1 MKFRTQNL
9 RYGFRCFSKS
19 IFLSRL
25 LFVLLMPSSLV
36 QAYTTPVT
44 STISGETVDSGTQF
58 VIDGG
63 VVVNG
68 LVTTPATQEV
78 LSGGIVRS
86 SHIDGK
92 QIVYS
97 GGLLQANDV
106 VGSQYVNSGGRAD
119 QSNITGRQYISAGG
133 VVNSALINTGYQYNA
148 GLATDT
154 RVVGGGI
161 QVVQSGG
168 QAVRTTVNNGQ
179 QGVVSGGLATATTV
193 ISGSQ
198 IIYSGGVA
206 TNATVLS
213 GSGQYIYSGGL
224 ASGTQVVSGTQSVY
238 VGGSATNTLVEK
250 KGAQYVQGSVSN
262 TVISGGSQDIVAG
275 VASFTT
281 LNAGA
286 DQLVTAGSAVS
297 TTLNG
302 NSNQSILSG
311 GVAKQTILNDSNQDV
326 GAGGQAFDTTV
337 GSGSDQT
344 IEGIATRN
352 MIAQGGRQFVSAG
365 GIANDSLLN
374 GGFQQVLSGGL
385 ASATTVA
392 AGNQRI
398 ELGGVASSTILGAAD
413 QVVLGRANNTVIN
426 GGRQFIDAGGIASGN
441 IFNAGTQQITSG
453 GRAIDTQLLSASQ
466 FIMSGGLAEN
476 TSINSGGRQT
486 VSQGGIA
493 TGVHLNGGRMQ
504 NNGGTV
510 SELNISGSGSQAW
523 LATGTLA
530 GTTVVSG
537 SNNQLILQG
546 GKVDGTLTIAGSDNR
561 IDLLRTDLSS
571 LNNLRDSTG
580 LNQLSLLNGAVI
592 SAATTADARSLT
604 NVLDLQNW
612 GAINIH
618 RGATL
623 VMAGNLALASNATLT
638 NSGTLNVP
646 VNAQLTAGLNNAGM
660 IALGGGGQFS
670 TLNVLGQFQSGNG
683 LLVDHVSANLEKSSM
698 LQVEGSLSGT
708 TRVQFNNDGSSGRL
722 GEQIHFAQ
730 SSINTLTRGDTF
742 IAANPVG
749 TRNIYDV
756 RLKGSPYVWEIVQK
770 NVNGRTSWY
779 LQSPFAPPVVPD
791 GNAGLPPQP
800 PLIPPVAIVPVSPE
814 VSPTLKPDR
823 LLPEIPAYGILPA
836 VSEIILRSNLSTLE
850 QRLDAAPNVANDL
863 WMKID
868 ATHLRQSAEYGFSFD
883 GWGSSVTIGI
893 DREGQLDESKLWR
906 GGVFLAWSHNQLN
919 TSGEGGLIHS
929 RASSDLD
936 INSFQTGLY
945 GQLEKDGWYGRAIA
959 LLGYERA
966 KVKTEDAYSNTLT
979 APIWATSLGVGKV
992 FEIFENWTLAP
1003 QLNIGY
1009 ANFNWDLEDESIKGR
1024 FEQTSHWYGGASV
1037 RVERRIN
1044 TEENIWLRSG
1054 VTHQFGH
1061 DSALNL
1067 TAPNLYLPAAG
1078 PSTTWQMQLGYS
1090 KQTNWGSYYGL
1101 LGGSWARGQQLGKA
1115 ELGLQWKW

>member
-9 RYGFRCFSKS
+9 RYGLRCFSKS

-36 QAYTTPVT
+36 LAYTTPVT
-44 STISGETVDSGTQF
+44 STISGETVDSGTQ
-58 VIDGG
+58 VVVDGG
-63 VVVNG
+63 VVSNG
-68 LVTTPATQEV
+68 LVMSPATQEV
-78 LSGGIVRS
+78 MSGGIVRS

-97 GGLLQANDV
+97 GGLLQANNV
-106 VGSQYVNSGGRAD
+106 VGNQYVNSGGRAD

-133 VVNSALINTGYQYNA
+133 VVTSALINTGYQYNA

-154 RVVGGGI
+154 TIVGAGV
-161 QVVQSGG
+161 QLVQSGG
-168 QAVRTTVNNGQ
+168 RAVQTVVSNGY
-179 QGVVSGGLATATTV
+179 QGVLSGGLATTTTV

-198 IIYSGGVA
+198 IISAGGVA
-206 TNATVLS
+206 TDTTVLS
-213 GSGQYIYSGGL
+213 GSNQNIYSGGL
-224 ASGTQVVSGTQSVY
+224 ASGTQVVSGTQSVFA
-238 VGGSATNTLVEK
+238 GGSATNTLIEK
-250 KGAQYVQGSVSN
+250 NGMQNVQGSVSN
-262 TVISGGSQDIVAG
+262 TVISGGSQDILAG
-275 VASFTT
+275 VASLTT

-286 DQLVTAGSAVS
+286 DQLVAGGSAVS
-297 TTLNG
+297 TTLNSS
-302 NSNQSILSG
+302 SNQGIISG
-311 GVAKQTILNDSNQDV
+311 GVAKQTILNDSSQNV

-337 GSGSDQT
+337 GSGSNQT
-344 IEGIATRN
+344 IEGVATRN
-352 MIAQGGRQFVSAG
+352 TIAQGGRQFVSAG

-374 GGFQQVLSGGL
+374 GGSQQVLSGGL

-398 ELGGVASSTILGAAD
+398 EFGGVASSTILGAAD
-413 QVVLGRANNTVIN
+413 QVVLGRANNTVID
-426 GGRQFIDAGGIASGN
+426 GGRQFIEAGGIASGN
-441 IFNAGTQQITSG
+441 TFNAGTQQIASG
-453 GRAIDTQLLSASQ
+453 GRAIDTQLVSASQ
-466 FIMSGGLAEN
+466 FVLSGGAAEN

-486 VSQGGIA
+486 VSLGGIA
-493 TGVHLNGGRMQ
+493 TGVHLNGGRML
-504 NNGGTV
+504 NNGGIV
-510 SELNISGSGSQAW
+510 NELNISGSGGQAW
-523 LATGTLA
+523 LAAGTLS
-530 GTTVVSG
+530 GTTIVSG
-537 SNNQLILQG
+537 TNNQLILQG
-546 GKVDGTLTIAGSDNR
+546 GKVDGTLTIAGSDNQ
-561 IDLLRTDLSS
+561 INLLRTDLSS

-646 VNAQLTAGLNNAGM
+646 VNAQLTAGLNNAGT

-670 TLNVLGQFQSGNG
+670 TLNVLGQLQSSNG

-722 GEQIHFAQ
+722 GEQIRFAQ
-730 SSINTLTRGDTF
+730 SSINTLARGDTF

-749 TRNIYDV
+749 ACNIYDV

-770 NVNGRTSWY
+770 NENGRTSWY

-836 VSEIILRSNLSTLE
+836 VSDIILLSNLSTIE
-850 QRLDAAPNVANDL
+850 QRLDVTSNLANDL
-863 WMKID
+863 WIKMD
-868 ATHLRQSAEYGFSFD
+868 ATHLRQSADYGFSFD
-883 GWGSSVTIGI
+883 GWGSSLTIGI
-893 DREGQLDESKLWR
+893 DRDGQLDDSKLWR
-906 GGVFLAWSHNQLN
+906 GGAFLTWSHNQLN

-929 RASSDLD
+929 RASTDLD

-979 APIWATSLGVGKV
+979 APVWAANVGVGKV
-992 FEIFENWTLAP
+992 FDVFEGWTLAP
-1003 QLNIGY
+1003 QLNIGFSNY
-1009 ANFNWDLEDESIKGR
+1009 NWDLQDESIKGR
-1024 FEQTSHWYGGASV
+1024 FEQTAHWYGGASV

-1054 VTHQFGH
+1054 VTHQFGN
-1061 DSALNL
+1061 DSVLNL

-1078 PSTTWQMQLGYS
+1078 PSTTWQMQFGYS
-1090 KQTNWGSYYGL
+1090 QQTNWGSYYGL

>member
-9 RYGFRCFSKS
+9 RYGLRCFSKS
-19 IFLSRL
+19 IFISRL
-25 LFVLLMPSSLV
+25 ILLLLMPSSLV
-36 QAYTTPVT
+36 LAYTTPVN
-44 STISGETVDSGTQF
+44 SVISGETVNSGTQ
-58 VIDGG
+58 VVVDGG
-63 VVVNG
+63 VVSNS
-68 LVTTPATQEV
+68 LVMTPATQEV
-78 LSGGIVRS
+78 MSGGVVRS

-97 GGLLQANDV
+97 GGLLQANNV
-106 VGSQYVNSGGRAD
+106 VGNQYVNSGGRAD
-119 QSNITGRQYISAGG
+119 QSQISGWQYISAGG
-133 VVNSALINTGYQYNA
+133 LATSALINTGYQYNA

-154 RVVGGGI
+154 SIVGGGI

-198 IIYSGGVA
+198 IIFAGGVA

-213 GSGQYIYSGGL
+213 GSGQYVYSGGL

-238 VGGSATNTLVEK
+238 VGGSATNTLIEK
-250 KGAQYVQGSVSN
+250 NGAQNVQGSVSN

-281 LNAGA
+281 LNAEA
-286 DQLVTAGSAVS
+286 DQLVAGGSAVS
-297 TTLNG
+297 STLNG

-311 GVAKQTILNDSNQDV
+311 GVARHTILNDSNQDV

-374 GGFQQVLSGGL
+374 GGSQQVLSGGL

-413 QVVLGRANNTVIN
+413 QVVLGRANNTVID
-426 GGRQFIDAGGIASGN
+426 GGRQFIEAGGIASGN
-441 IFNAGTQQITSG
+441 TFNAGTQQIASG
-453 GRAIDTQLLSASQ
+453 GRVIDTQLLSASQ
-466 FIMSGGLAEN
+466 FVLSGGAAEN

-486 VSQGGIA
+486 VSLGGIA
-493 TGVHLNGGRMQ
+493 TGVHLNGGRML

-510 SELNISGSGSQAW
+510 SELNVSGRGGQAW
-523 LATGTLA
+523 LAAGTLA
-530 GTTVVSG
+530 GTTIVSG

-546 GKVDGTLTIAGSDNR
+546 GKVDGTLTIAGSDNQV
-561 IDLLRTDLSS
+561 DLLRTDLSGI
-571 LNNLRDSTG
+571 NNLRDSTG
-580 LNQLSLLNGAVI
+580 LNHLSLLNGAVI
-592 SAATTADARSLT
+592 SAATTIDGRSLP

-612 GAINIH
+612 GAISVQ

-623 VMAGNLALASNATLT
+623 VMAGNLSLASNATLT
-638 NSGTLNVP
+638 NLGSLNVP
-646 VNAQLTAGLNNAGM
+646 VNAQLTAGLNNAGT

-670 TLNVLGQFQSGNG
+670 TLSVFGQYHSTNG
-683 LLVDHVSANLEKSSM
+683 LLVDHVSANFERSSM
-698 LQVEGSLSGT
+698 LQVEGNLSGT

-730 SSINTLTRGDTF
+730 SPISTLTRSDTF

-749 TRNIYDV
+749 ARNPYDV

-770 NVNGRTSWY
+770 NENGRTNWF
-779 LQSPFAPPVVPD
+779 LQTPFAPPVAPD
-791 GNAGLPPQP
+791 VNAGSPAPPAP
-800 PLIPPVAIVPVSPE
+800 TPTAPVSPD
-814 VSPTLKPDR
+814 VSSTLKPHR

-836 VSEIILRSNLSTLE
+836 ISDIILRSNLSAIE
-850 QRLDAAPNVANDL
+850 QRLDIIPSVANDL

-868 ATHLRQSAEYGFSFD
+868 ATHLRQSADYGFSFD
-883 GWGSSVTIGI
+883 GWGSSLTIGI
-893 DREGQLDESKLWR
+893 DRDGQLDDSKLWR
-906 GGVFLAWSHNQLN
+906 GGAFFTWSHNQLN

-929 RASSDLD
+929 RASADLD

-979 APIWATSLGVGKV
+979 APIWATNLGVGKV
-992 FEIFENWTLAP
+992 FEVFDSWTLSP
-1003 QLNIGY
+1003 QLNVGY
-1009 ANFNWDLEDESIKGR
+1009 ANFNWDLQDESIKGR

-1054 VTHQFGH
+1054 VTHQFGN

-1067 TAPNLYLPAAG
+1067 TTPNLYLPAAG

-1090 KQTNWGSYYGL
+1090 KQTNWGRYYGL